1 MRFSRSPGI
10 QRFGSQ
16 VLFLLLALQ
25 FSAVLSAPSPEPI
38 GTAKLV
44 LGNVTATDPSGRTV
58 TIKRGSP
65 LYKGY
70 SIVTGSRSF
79 IRAEM
84 LDGTRFTLGKN
95 ASASL
100 TEFEFNES
108 ARTGKFAATVLRGGF
123 EYESGKIGAFSRRRH
138 STIRTPSAVIGIR
151 GSKLKG
157 NVDAS
162 GRTLVLLESG
172 LASITGPTGEN
183 RVTLN
188 PGNSSEIGTDGIPD
202 FFAEA
207 TPQQQQEIAE
217 SLPTP
222 EEVQTATVAAAEEEE
237 GDDEE
242 GDDEEGDDGEGD
254 DDSDADDSDDA
265 DVEATDADD
274 TDAATDDTDADDT
287 AAGETDAAAAD
298 ADQDGDAPS
307 VESAETFAGDADEP
321 PPPADEPPPP
331 APPASVDSV
340 FTTEPIA
347 SPSGE
352 APPI

>member
-1 MRFSRSPGI
+1 M
-10 QRFGSQ
+10 
-16 VLFLLLALQ
+16 LLALQ

-172 LASITGPTGEN
+172 LASITGPTGGN

-207 TPQQQQEIAE
+207 TPAQQQEIAE

-237 GDDEE
+237 GDDEDEE
-242 GDDEEGDDGEGD
+242 GDDEEGDDGEED
-254 DDSDADDSDDA
+254 DDSDADDNDDA
-265 DVEATDADD
+265 DAED
-274 TDAATDDTDADDT
+274 TDADDTDADDT
-287 AAGETDAAAAD
+287 AAGETDDAAAD
-298 ADQDGDAPS
+298 GDQDGDAPS

-331 APPASVDSV
+331 APPPASVDSV

>member
-265 DVEATDADD
+265 DVEDTDADD
-274 TDAATDDTDADDT
+274 TDADDTDADDT
-287 AAGETDAAAAD
+287 AAGETDDAAAD
-298 ADQDGDAPS
+298 GDQDGDAPS

-331 APPASVDSV
+331 APPPASVDSV